1 MNKENRLTA
10 NNALIALSS
19 SLLLLLMG
27 LIFLW
32 VPTDAVLGVS
42 QRIFYYH
49 VPLAWVGFLAFGLVF
64 LSSVLYLAKGSK
76 TANNLAYS
84 AAETGIL
91 FISLALLTGIIWSKA
106 VWGVWWTWAP
116 QQTTTL
122 ILWLIY
128 IAYMMLRSYGPL
140 GNQGSRYAA
149 VLGIIG
155 FFDVPI
161 VYMAG
166 KWWRDIHPEAVIG
179 PLAEDGSLES
189 SMFLTLL
196 VGVAAFTILFIYL
209 LRIRYTQHHH
219 QELILE
225 LERHYD

>member
-1 MNKENRLTA
+1 
-10 NNALIALSS
+10 
-19 SLLLLLMG
+19 MG

-42 QRIFYYH
+42 QRIFYIH
-49 VPLAWVGFLAFGLVF
+49 VPLAWVGFLAFGIVF
-64 LSSVLYLAKGSK
+64 ISSVIYLFKGSGA
-76 TANNLAYS
+76 ANHLAYS
-84 AAETGIL
+84 AAETGVL

-128 IAYMMLRSYGPL
+128 ISYMMLRAYGPI

-161 VYMAG
+161 IYMAG
-166 KWWRDIHPEAVIG
+166 KWWRDIHPSAVIG
-179 PLAEDGSLES
+179 PLAEKGSLES
-189 SMFLTLL
+189 SMFITLL
-196 VGVAAFTILFIYL
+196 VGVTAFTMLFIYL
-209 LRIRYTQHHH
+209 LHIRYNQQVQ
-219 QELILE
+219 QELI
-225 LERHYD
+225 ERLRRDYE

>member
-1 MNKENRLTA
+1 MA
-10 NNALIALSS
+10 
-19 SLLLLLMG
+19 

-64 LSSVLYLAKGSK
+64 LSSVSYLVKGSK
-76 TANNLAYS
+76 AANILAYS

-116 QQTTTL
+116 QQTVTL

-128 IAYMMLRSYGPL
+128 ISYMMLRAYGPL
-140 GNQGSRYAA
+140 GSQGSRYAA

-166 KWWRDIHPEAVIG
+166 KWWRDIHPQAVIG
-179 PLAEDGSLES
+179 PLAEDGSLEG
-189 SMFLTLL
+189 SMVFTLL
-196 VGVAAFTILFIYL
+196 LGVAAFTIIFIYL
-209 LRIRYTQHHH
+209 LRIRYTQHHQ

-225 LERHYD
+225 LGRNYE

>member
-1 MNKENRLTA
+1 MILN
-10 NNALIALSS
+10 IGFFLS
-19 SLLLLLMG
+19 LMG
-27 LIFLW
+27 LVFLW
-32 VPTDAVLGVS
+32 VPTDAVLGIS

-49 VPLAWVGFLAFGLVF
+49 VPLAWVGFLAFSIVF
-64 LSSVLYLAKGSK
+64 VCSCAYLAKWSK
-76 TANNLAYS
+76 TANILAYS

-91 FISLALLTGIIWSKA
+91 FISLALLTGVIWSKA

-128 IAYMMLRSYGPL
+128 VAYMMIRAYGPS
-140 GNQGSRYAA
+140 GIQGSKYAA

-155 FFDVPI
+155 FFDVPL

-189 SMFLTLL
+189 SMRVTLL
-196 VGVAAFTILFIYL
+196 LGVVAFTLLFGYL
-209 LRIRYTQHHH
+209 LRIRYTQHNH

-225 LERHYD
+225 LGRDYE

>member
-1 MNKENRLTA
+1 MTVNNILLT
-10 NNALIALSS
+10 LSLGLFLS
-19 SLLLLLMG
+19 LMG

-32 VPTDAVLGVS
+32 VPTDSVLGIS

-49 VPLAWVGFLAFGLVF
+49 VPLAWVGFLAFALVF
-64 LSSVLYLAKGSK
+64 LGSAVYLIKGSK
-76 TANNLAYS
+76 TANILAYS

-128 IAYMMLRSYGPL
+128 VAYMMIRAYGPS
-140 GNQGSRYAA
+140 GVQGSKYAA

-166 KWWRDIHPEAVIG
+166 KWWRDIHPEAVVG

-189 SMFLTLL
+189 SMLVTLL
-196 VGVAAFTILFIYL
+196 LGVTAFTFLFIYL
-209 LRIRYTQHHH
+209 LHIRYTQHHH

-225 LERHYD
+225 LGRDYE